1 MSIGGWKNR
10 RGLRHEALLQ
20 EVKMHWFKVLLLVI
34 MGLSVLLNLKNV
46 ARPTPS
52 KNPQLTSAIAAV
64 LGVLTFMG
72 VLAYWP

>member
-1 MSIGGWKNR
+1 
-10 RGLRHEALLQ
+10 
-20 EVKMHWFKVLLLVI
+20 MHWFKVLLLVI